1 MLTEVLIMLI
11 VIVFISVVVLNTA
24 GRGRGRGRKEKL
36 NFFDR
41 FSVVV
46 ITTAVVYFGYQIF
59 WR

>member
-1 MLTEVLIMLI
+1 MLTEVLVMLI

-24 GRGRGRGRKEKL
+24 GRKEKL
-36 NFFDR
+36 NFFDS

>member
-1 MLTEVLIMLI
+1 MLTEVLVMLI

-24 GRGRGRGRKEKL
+24 GRGRKEKL
-36 NFFDR
+36 NFFDS